1 MEALR
6 RHDLYDEIWQCPT
19 VLVPIEVGGREG
31 EMVVV
36 RPIRSKRA
44 MTASPV
50 ELPPVVLDELRQ
62 QILGLDG
69 VSSLALDITSKPP
82 GTIEWE
88 QPLSPPL
95 DGPKT
100 GVPLE
105 GTVRPHPAAP

>member
-1 MEALR
+1 MVER
-6 RHDLYDEIWQCPT
+6 RRAVVYVAVPDRQGVFEGREL
-19 VLVPIEVGGREG
+19 VLGPRAGAYYVVEEGLREG

-50 ELPPVVLDELRQ
+50 DLPPVVLDELRQ
-62 QILGLDG
+62 QILDLPG

-88 QPLSPPL
+88 
-95 DGPKT
+95 
-100 GVPLE
+100 
-105 GTVRPHPAAP
+105 